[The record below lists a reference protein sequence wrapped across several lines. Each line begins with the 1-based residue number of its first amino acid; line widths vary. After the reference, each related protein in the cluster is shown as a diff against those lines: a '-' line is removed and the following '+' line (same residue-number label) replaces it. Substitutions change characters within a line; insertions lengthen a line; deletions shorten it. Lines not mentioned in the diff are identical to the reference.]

1 MGEQELVVVLIDDV
15 ARIYSL
21 SPTEFG
27 QAVCRMSS
35 VFRFSYR
42 YG

>member
-21 SPTEFG
+21 SPTEFS
-27 QAVCRMSS
+27 QAVPHL
-35 VFRFSYR
+35 F
-42 YG
+42 GL